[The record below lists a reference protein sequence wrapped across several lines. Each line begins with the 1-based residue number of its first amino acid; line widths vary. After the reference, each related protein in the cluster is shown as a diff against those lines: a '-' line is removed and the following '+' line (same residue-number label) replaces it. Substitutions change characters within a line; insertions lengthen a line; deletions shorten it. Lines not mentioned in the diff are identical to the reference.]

1 MCSAADGKP
10 RCNYCLQLAVCAVTE
25 RLLATLLAAAEE
37 YPLAGVCSV
46 FDRSNARVFVTPIAE
61 RLLTALATGAP
72 KVSFPF
78 HHFDRVRRFLSYY
91 GCCHCCN
98 PCWLNCVGNELGW
111 APLSTTHSS
120 QNTETAEH
128 GRVKTKHCRSIC
140 YNSCQKTQSLIFVL
154 KKLSTA
160 ALQKMHCC
168 NAALAIDKRNGWA

>member
-1 MCSAADGKP
+1 MCSATDGKP

-46 FDRSNARVFVTPIAE
+46 FDRNNARVFVAPIAE

-72 KVSFPF
+72 KVGSAF
-78 HHFDRVRRFLSYY
+78 FDLDGERRFLSYY

-98 PCWLNCVGNELGW
+98 PCWLNCVRIKIGR

-128 GRVKTKHCRSIC
+128 GSA
-140 YNSCQKTQSLIFVL
+140 SSASSAATQSGCHYNKIQPSDLTIGV
-154 KKLSTA
+154 TA
-160 ALQKMHCC
+160 ALARCTPLPKSRLKQC
-168 NAALAIDKRNGWA
+168 GGGQ